1 MVLHS
6 GSSLQVTMRPAES
19 PGEPDGSR
27 TLVLEIDD
35 PGGLDEG
42 QFRQELV
49 AMTGLSD
56 GIVLEERRT
65 TFEWGASAQFYEIVM
80 TVADVA
86 WDAIIAGAAWEFA
99 KNSAKRLRRQRHH
112 DETSPPTE
120 QDVQERG
127 RYRVAV
133 RYELATDD
141 LVVIE
146 TTIGTTPDGY
156 ESSVTLTAPTGETF
170 VVTTATTGAVSMT
183 RIERTGR

>member
-6 GSSLQVTMRPAES
+6 GSSFRVTMRPAES

-27 TLVLEIDD
+27 TLVLEIDN

-42 QFRQELV
+42 QVRQGLV
-49 AMTGLSD
+49 AMTGLTD
-56 GIVLEERRT
+56 GFVLEERRT
-65 TFEWGASAQFYEIVM
+65 TFEWGASAEFYEIVM
-80 TVADVA
+80 TVADIA

-99 KNSAKRLRRQRHH
+99 KNSTRRLRRQRH

-127 RYRVAV
+127 KYRVAV

-141 LVVIE
+141 LAVME
-146 TTIGTTPDGY
+146 TTIGATPDGH
-156 ESSVTLTAPTGETF
+156 ESSVTLKAPNGETF

-183 RIERTGR
+183 RIERTGL